1 MKRRRFAMKKT
12 PKIKDVWARIA
23 VSLDAD
29 SKTAQLINAI
39 FDAYENKEAVL
50 LDDVVKHEFE
60 LIKPQI
66 AEDLEKSKERS
77 AINSNNIKKRWEGK
91 RQRKATQ
98 KNASFDNV
106 QYAEVMEQFPFETFW
121 NAYNKMRNRGECELI
136 WQRLSDTDKA
146 NIMQHVA
153 KYIASTPNKKYRKD
167 PITYLKNRSWEDEII
182 TDTPQNYGN
191 NNKQYNNRLAQQQ
204 RNNEVLCNIMAEA
217 AAAVRPRN
225 PIETTG
231 AGNL

>member
-1 MKRRRFAMKKT
+1 MKRRGFAMKKT
-12 PKIKDVWARIA
+12 PKIKDAWARIA

-50 LDDVVKHEFE
+50 SDDVVKHEFE

-66 AEDLEKSKERS
+66 AEDLEKNKERS
-77 AINSNNIKKRWEGK
+77 AINSNNIKKRWKEK
-91 RQRKATQ
+91 RQKKATQ

-106 QYAEVMEQFPFETFW
+106 QYAEVIEQYPFDDFW
-121 NAYNKMRNRGECELI
+121 NAYDKMRDRKGCEFI

-146 NIMQHVA
+146 NIMQHVP
-153 KYIASTPNKKYRKD
+153 KYVASTPDKKYRKD

-191 NNKQYNNRLAQQQ
+191 NNRQYNNREAQRQQ
-204 RNNEVLCNIMAEA
+204 NLREMGEWLAEA
-217 AAAVRPRN
+217 AANVQPIN
-225 PIETTG
+225 PTESGI
-231 AGNL
+231 

>member
-1 MKRRRFAMKKT
+1 MKKT
-12 PKIKDVWARIA
+12 PKIKDAWARIA

-66 AEDLEKSKERS
+66 AEDLEKNKERS
-77 AINSNNIKKRWEGK
+77 VINSNNIKKRWEEK
-91 RQRKATQ
+91 RQKKATQ

-106 QYAEVMEQFPFETFW
+106 QYAEVIEQYPFDDFW
-121 NAYNKMRNRGECELI
+121 NAYDKMRDRKGCEFT

-146 NIMQHVA
+146 NIMQHVT

-191 NNKQYNNRLAQQQ
+191 NRSYQSDYEHRKQQQ
-204 RNNEVLCNIMAEA
+204 NAVLTDFMAEA
-217 AAAVRPRN
+217 AARVQAVEDAKSRGEN
-225 PIETTG
+225 I
-231 AGNL
+231 

>member
-12 PKIKDVWARIA
+12 PKIKDAWARIA

-66 AEDLEKSKERS
+66 AEDLEKNKERS
-77 AINSNNIKKRWEGK
+77 VINSNNIKKRWEEK
-91 RQRKATQ
+91 RQKKATQ

-106 QYAEVMEQFPFETFW
+106 QYAEVIEQYPFDDFW
-121 NAYNKMRNRGECELI
+121 NAYDKMRDRKGCEFT

-146 NIMQHVA
+146 NIMQHVT

-191 NNKQYNNRLAQQQ
+191 NRSYQSDYEHRKQQQ
-204 RNNEVLCNIMAEA
+204 NAVLTDFMAEA
-217 AAAVRPRN
+217 AARVQAVEDAKSRGEN
-225 PIETTG
+225 I
-231 AGNL
+231 

>member
-77 AINSNNIKKRWEGK
+77 AINSNNIKKRWEEK
-91 RQRKATQ
+91 RQKKATQ

-106 QYAEVMEQFPFETFW
+106 QYAEVMEQYPFETFW

-136 WQRLSDTDKA
+136 WQRLSDTSKA
-146 NIMQHVA
+146 NIMQHVT
-153 KYIASTPNKKYRKD
+153 KYVASTPNKKYRKD

-191 NNKQYNNRLAQQQ
+191 NNVQYNNRLAQQQ
-204 RNNEVLCNIMAEA
+204 QNNEVLRNIMAEA

-225 PIETTG
+225 PIETAEG
-231 AGNL
+231 

>member
-12 PKIKDVWARIA
+12 PKIKDAWARIA

-39 FDAYENKEAVL
+39 FDEYENKEAVL

-66 AEDLEKSKERS
+66 AEDLEKNKERS
-77 AINSNNIKKRWEGK
+77 VINSNNIKKRWEEK
-91 RQRKATQ
+91 RQKKATQ

-106 QYAEVMEQFPFETFW
+106 QYAEVIEQYPFDDFW
-121 NAYNKMRNRGECELI
+121 NAYDKMRDRKGCEFT

-146 NIMQHVA
+146 NIMQHVT

-191 NNKQYNNRLAQQQ
+191 NRSYQSDYEHRKQQQ
-204 RNNEVLCNIMAEA
+204 NAVLTDFMAEA
-217 AAAVRPRN
+217 AARVQAVEDAKSRGEN
-225 PIETTG
+225 I
-231 AGNL
+231 